1 MWIAARCFYM
11 RAETPSSDMQPRR
24 DGELKIDAVHLLEW
38 AVKSKLHGDCPTI
51 TALIS
56 LRCCKSG
63 VTLSEVNADLIQALC
78 FINTAPNKHLQ
89 C

>member
-1 MWIAARCFYM
+1 M
-11 RAETPSSDMQPRR
+11 RAETPSSDIQPYL

-56 LRCCKSG
+56 DAVK
-63 VTLSEVNADLIQALC
+63 
-78 FINTAPNKHLQ
+78 TA
-89 C
+89 